1 VLWVAFCVIHKGRVL
16 GYHRAAQGPCRA
28 TNTTAETISDPHE
41 SHPRRMAYRPN
52 PVVTTTRL
60 EAVTMTARK
69 PKQSPGQRLR
79 AEIVSEMA
87 EAHVIPD
94 SKEDA
99 LLDAVQTMV
108 DRMAELDAA
117 VTRDGPLLTSGT
129 GVTKVHPGLVE
140 YRQLAGTLPRMLAGI
155 VIGDSFTG
163 APKDAAKQRAANA
176 RWSRRD
182 QLRDAQAARAGL

>member
-1 VLWVAFCVIHKGRVL
+1 M
-16 GYHRAAQGPCRA
+16 
-28 TNTTAETISDPHE
+28 T
-41 SHPRRMAYRPN
+41 
-52 PVVTTTRL
+52 
-60 EAVTMTARK
+60 TARK
-69 PKQSPGQRLR
+69 LKQSPGQVLV
-79 AEIVSEMA
+79 AAILAEMA
-87 EAHVIPD
+87 ESQIIPD

-99 LLDAVQTMV
+99 LLDAVRTMV

-129 GVTKVHPGLVE
+129 GVTKVHPGLIE

-155 VIGDSFTG
+155 VIGDSSSG
-163 APKDAAKQRAANA
+163 PPKDASKVRAANA

>member
-1 VLWVAFCVIHKGRVL
+1 
-16 GYHRAAQGPCRA
+16 
-28 TNTTAETISDPHE
+28 
-41 SHPRRMAYRPN
+41 
-52 PVVTTTRL
+52 
-60 EAVTMTARK
+60 MTARK
-69 PKQSPGQRLR
+69 PKQSPGERLV
-79 AEIVSEMA
+79 AEILSEMA

-94 SKEDA
+94 SKEAA
-99 LLDAVQTMV
+99 LLDALKVMV
-108 DRMAELDAA
+108 DRMAQLDNI
-117 VTRDGPLLTSGT
+117 VTIDGPILVSTT
-129 GVTKVHPGLVE
+129 GVQRAHPALIE